1 MVRVRYRPEIFSCEV
16 AISTTARAI
25 ICISTLDNLVA
36 SYGLS
41 RIIMVLQIC
50 ENGPTIRSMCSLN
63 LKKHYKQNM
72 HLKV

>member
-1 MVRVRYRPEIFSCEV
+1 MARVRYRPESFSCEV

-25 ICISTLDNLVA
+25 NRCISTLDNLVA

-50 ENGPTIRSMCSLN
+50 ENGPTIRSMCSTI
-63 LKKHYKQNM
+63 H
-72 HLKV
+72 